1 LTVSSNV
8 GADGHAEPVDYVI
21 ATTPSPQLLRL
32 VPDMPDPYRA
42 QLSSTTYQGAV
53 VMLLQMT
60 RKLSDTYWLNIG
72 DARLPFTGIIEH
84 TNFIGPEHYGGS
96 HFVYLGKY
104 VDWDHP
110 YVAMTD
116 DELLTEYE
124 PSLRLVNPEFSRD
137 WVERFWVFRARAAQ
151 PIITLNYSERIP
163 DHHTPVEGLYLANT
177 SQIYPED
184 RGTNYSVD
192 LGNRIARLVEEDIAR
207 GR

>member
-1 LTVSSNV
+1 MFQHVAVS
-8 GADGHAEPVDYVI
+8 APYV
-21 ATTPSPQLLRL
+21 A
-32 VPDMPDPYRA
+32 
-42 QLSSTTYQGAV
+42 GAV
-53 VMLLQMT
+53 VMLVQMSH
-60 RKLSDTYWLNIG
+60 KLSNTYWLNIG
-72 DARLPFTGIIEH
+72 DDRLPFTGVIEH

-116 DELLTEYE
+116 DELLNEYE
-124 PSLRLVNPEFSRD
+124 PKLKIINPEFRRE

-163 DHHTPVEGLYLANT
+163 AHHTPIEGLYLANT

-192 LGNRIARLVEEDIAR
+192 LGNRIARLLDEDLAR